1 MLVFISGG
9 VRSGKSTLGERLATE
24 LATDRKIYL
33 ATAKYA
39 DEEMLR
45 RIEKH
50 RKDRE
55 HKGFVTMEKSE
66 DIETLRFSESD
77 TVLLDCLGTLTSNE
91 LFRDVE
97 RECTRDFCVHVTD
110 KVFDALMKIHG
121 SVRNLIV
128 ISNEVFSD
136 GVTYERATEGYVFV
150 LGALHVRLAKVADRA
165 VECVCGFYISHKGED
180 AE

>member
-9 VRSGKSTLGERLATE
+9 VRSGKSTLGERLATD
-24 LATDRKIYL
+24 LATGRKIYL

-39 DEEMLR
+39 DEEMLC

-66 DIETLRFSESD
+66 DIDGLLFSESD

-91 LFRDVE
+91 LFRDVGQ
-97 RECTRDFCVHVTD
+97 ECSAGFMARMTD
-110 KVFDALMKIHG
+110 KIFDALMTING

-136 GVTYERATEGYVFV
+136 GIMYDPSTEGYVSV
-150 LGALHVRLAKVADRA
+150 LGALHVRLAKAADRA
-165 VECVCGFYISHKGED
+165 IECACGFHIAHKGGRL
-180 AE
+180 

>member
-9 VRSGKSTLGERLATE
+9 VRSGKSTLGEKLAAD

-33 ATAKYA
+33 ATATYA
-39 DEEMLR
+39 DSEMVR
-45 RIEKH
+45 RIGKH

-55 HKGFVTMEKSE
+55 NKGFVTMEKSVHIDE
-66 DIETLRFSESD
+66 LQLLPTD

-91 LFRDVE
+91 LFADIE
-97 RECTRDFCVHVTD
+97 SELTDDFAARTTD
-110 KVFDALMKIHG
+110 LIFQSVMNVNS

-136 GVTYERATEGYVFV
+136 GITYDRATELYISV
-150 LGALHVRLAKVADRA
+150 LGKLHVALVRAADRA
-165 VECVCGFYISHKGED
+165 VECACGFHVVHKGD
-180 AE
+180 AV

>member
-9 VRSGKSTLGERLATE
+9 VRSGKSTLGERLATD

-66 DIETLRFSESD
+66 DIDGLVFSRTD

-91 LFRDVE
+91 MFRDIGQ
-97 RECTRDFCVHVTD
+97 ECTGEFMERVTD
-110 KVFDALMKIHG
+110 KIFAALMSING

-136 GVTYERATEGYVFV
+136 GIPYDPATEGYISV
-150 LGALHVRLAKVADRA
+150 LGALHVRLAKAADRA
-165 VECVCGFYISHKGED
+165 VECACGFHIVHKGD
-180 AE
+180 AT

>member
-9 VRSGKSTLGERLATE
+9 VRSGKSTLGERLATD
-24 LATDRKIYL
+24 LATGRKIYL

-45 RIEKH
+45 RIRKH

-55 HKGFVTMEKSE
+55 HKGFVTMEKGE
-66 DIETLRFSESD
+66 DLDELRFSESD
-77 TVLLDCLGTLTSNE
+77 TVLLDCLGTLVSNE
-91 LFRDVE
+91 LFRDIE
-97 RECTRDFCVHVTD
+97 RECSRDFREQVTD
-110 KVFDALMKIHG
+110 KIFDVLMSING

-136 GVTYERATEGYVFV
+136 GVTYDPSTEGYVSV
-150 LGALHVRLAKVADRA
+150 LGALHVRLAKAADRA
-165 VECVCGFYISHKGED
+165 VECSCGFHISHKGVFE
-180 AE
+180 